1 MPHHK
6 SCKKRLRTTEK
17 ETARNRAA
25 RSTIRTSL
33 KVIRSAENKEVV
45 EKEAPKLF
53 SLLDKAARKHLAGF
67 SKNRAANY
75 KSKVQKV
82 LNSFA

>member
-6 SCKKRLRTTEK
+6 SCKKRLRTSIK
-17 ETARNRAA
+17 ETARNKAA

-33 KVIRSAENKEVV
+33 KLIRTADKKEVV
-45 EKEAPKLF
+45 EKEVPRLF

-67 SKNRAANY
+67 TKNRAGNY
-75 KSKVQKV
+75 KSKIQKV
-82 LNSFA
+82 LNSYA

>member
-1 MPHHK
+1 VPHHQ
-6 SCKKRLRTTEK
+6 SCKKRLRTSVK
-17 ETARNRAA
+17 ETARNKAA

-33 KVIRSAENKEVV
+33 KLIRTSSDKEVV
-45 EKEAPKLF
+45 SKEVPRLF

-67 SKNRAANY
+67 SKNRAGNY